1 MSVLEFSS
9 LVAAR
14 CDAFVAF
21 DRLSPCE
28 RYELLAPLHEPVR
41 RAADLVL
48 LGLHALDGV
57 LYRSAHR
64 PYHFYVHG
72 DASVEHLLALAGL
85 GGVAHGEALC
95 LLTLAQLIYRFPCAR
110 KFDVADAAVK
120 QLRINSW
127 GRDYCERVAVPRY
140 PDEHARL
147 AATATAHI
155 AERRAIYEPL
165 LRALLSAGPDAA
177 LPEVPRWNHQL
188 DIKVLS

>member
-1 MSVLEFSS
+1 MSVIEFSN

-28 RYELLAPLHEPVR
+28 RYELLAPRHEPVR

-48 LGLHALDGV
+48 LSLHAFDGV

-64 PYHFYVHG
+64 PYRFYVHG
-72 DASVEHLLALAGL
+72 DASIEHLLALAGL
-85 GGVAHGEALC
+85 GGAAHTEALC

-110 KFDVADAAVK
+110 KFDIADAAAK

-140 PDEHARL
+140 RDEHARL
-147 AATATAHI
+147 AAAASGYI
-155 AERRAIYEPL
+155 EARRAIYDPL

-177 LPEVPRWNHQL
+177 FPEVTRWNHEL
-188 DIKVLS
+188 DIKVLA